1 MGEGVRDGSE
11 PSLKIAF
18 YLILTFELNVLIYT
32 CVYIYTY
39 IYTNIHLCTSVYMYT
54 YRYIY
59 RIKSKQICKEMELN
73 KPIFI
78 SNW

>member
-1 MGEGVRDGSE
+1 MEETLGMGEGVRDGSE

-39 IYTNIHLCTSVYMYT
+39 IYTNTYTSMYLGIYVY
-54 YRYIY
+54 I
-59 RIKSKQICKEMELN
+59 
-73 KPIFI
+73 
-78 SNW
+78 